1 MRFYQL
7 KIGHGAVATFLAR
20 IGATETPECW
30 RCGAQEQTVI
40 HLYKE
45 CRRRRR
51 ERRKL
56 SRELGQLDIRWQPR
70 PEKRWLGNLLAN
82 ERAVGPILQFLRN
95 TELGSRDGTRERELE
110 WQRRSDQEGE
120 NQLTDSSVKETE
132 TQEGKPKGHR

>member
-20 IGATETPECW
+20 IGAMETPECW
-30 RCGAQEQTVI
+30 RCGAQEQTGI
-40 HLYKE
+40 HLYTE
-45 CRRRRR
+45 CQRWRR

-95 TELGSRDGTRERELE
+95 TEVGSRDGTRERELE